1 MEDALVSGVW
11 LLQKFLQLFIRLN
24 GNNIYKRENR
34 AHFLPV
40 ELVLYHLSGVL

>member
-1 MEDALVSGVW
+1 MEDALVNRVW

-24 GNNIYKRENR
+24 GNNIYKREHR

-40 ELVLYHLSGVL
+40 ELVLLYLSGGL